1 MQCKILL
8 ASFNFDVTGKKYVK
22 SGEYVP
28 FERLIM
34 QNCLISWQPI
44 AWGQGVING
53 VGKDLEAAGNCT
65 SIPQLPPIANDDE
78 DVSKETYSDEN
89 EDE

>member
-1 MQCKILL
+1 M
-8 ASFNFDVTGKKYVK
+8 
-22 SGEYVP
+22 
-28 FERLIM
+28 
-34 QNCLISWQPI
+34 IS
-44 AWGQGVING
+44 G

-65 SIPQLPPIANDDE
+65 SIPQLPSIANDDE